1 MLRRLLTHALPVP
14 PRWLRQGP
22 LREGTFPS
30 DVRAQAFTARVGSWF
45 GSALTVAFLTGLASH
60 LAQHPIWGLSYP
72 TRPVALY
79 RITEGIHVASGLA
92 CIPLLFIKLWSVYP
106 RLWQW
111 PPARTITHAAE
122 RLSLIL
128 LVGATAFQLLT
139 GLTNIFYWYAWPFF
153 FTDTHY
159 WTAWVVAGSVLLHVS
174 IKWTIIRQT
183 RRGPVNNAEPAPR
196 QSAGLSRRGVLYA
209 AGGAVVTVAAVTLG
223 ETVTPLRRIDLLGPR
238 RPGSGPEHVPIN
250 KTARDAGVAAR
261 AQAADFRLRVSGN
274 VDTPLSLTVADLLA
288 MPQREARLPIACV
301 EGWSASGRWTGVR
314 IRDLLAAAGARPGS
328 HVEVSSLELFGRYHV
343 SVLDK
348 SAADDPLALLATH
361 LNGIALDLDHGYPC
375 RLIAP
380 DRPGVL
386 NTKWVQQLIV
396 Q

>member
-1 MLRRLLTHALPVP
+1 MITRLVTRELPAP
-14 PRWLRQGP
+14 PGWLRHGP
-22 LREGTFPS
+22 LRAGAFPS
-30 DVRAQAFTARVGSWF
+30 DVRASAFTARIGSWF
-45 GSALTVAFLTGLASH
+45 GSVLVVAFVTGLASH

-79 RITEGIHVASGLA
+79 RVTEGIHVASGLA
-92 CIPLLFIKLWSVYP
+92 CIPLLFVKLWSVYP

-111 PPARTITHAAE
+111 PPARTLAHAAE
-122 RLSLIL
+122 RLSLL
-128 LVGATAFQLLT
+128 VLVGATAFQLLT

-174 IKWTIIRQT
+174 IKWTIIRQSRT
-183 RRGPVNNAEPAPR
+183 VSVTIADPAPER
-196 QSAGLSRRGVLYA
+196 SAGLSRRGVLFA
-209 AGGAVVTVAAVTLG
+209 VGGAVATVAAVTVG
-223 ETVTPLRRIDLLGPR
+223 ETVTPLRGIDLLGPR

-250 KTARDAGVAAR
+250 KTARDAGVIAR
-261 AQAADFRLRVSGN
+261 ARAADFRLRVTGN
-274 VDTPLSLTVADLLA
+274 VDTPLSLSVADLLA
-288 MPQREARLPIACV
+288 MPQHEARLPIACV
-301 EGWSASGRWTGVR
+301 EGWSASGRWTGVP
-314 IRDLLAAAGARPGS
+314 IRDLLLAAGARPVS
-328 HVEVSSLELFGRYHV
+328 HVQVSSLELFGRYHV

-348 SAADDPLALLATH
+348 AAADDPSALLALR
-361 LNGIALDLDHGYPC
+361 LNGVTLDLDHGYPC

-386 NTKWVQQLIV
+386 NTKWVQQLVV